1 MIGPVGPGGAADQLE
16 PQWLG
21 QPVQQRQA
29 IAEGD
34 RLDVDP
40 VLIDQAVGG
49 ERAREAGAAEDD
61 DVLARLALELGD
73 LLLSRSVADAR
84 VAPLDVGERAGEH
97 DFRQRVHELAGR
109 ALRARPR
116 LRHVLAAPAAEDE
129 HAGLAEQLGYRALAM
144 GAVRLLLA
152 EPVHGP
158 VAASGEAVQRHRHVE
173 DELALRR
180 LAAHASSFHPVRA
193 CEPSQNGLS
202 AERPQRHR

>member
-1 MIGPVGPGGAADQLE
+1 MGPSA
-16 PQWLG
+16 
-21 QPVQQRQA
+21 
-29 IAEGD
+29 
-34 RLDVDP
+34 
-40 VLIDQAVGG
+40 QAVLLTSSSRCGSG
-49 ERAREAGAAEDD
+49 SPCSSGRPSPSATGWTLIRYSSIRPWAASERAKLAPPKTTMSLPGWPLSSGISSSAGRS
-61 DVLARLALELGD
+61 LTRALLH
-73 LLLSRSVADAR
+73 STW
-84 VAPLDVGERAGEH
+84 GERAGEH

-129 HAGLAEQLGYRALAM
+129 HAGLAEQFGYRALAM

-173 DELALRR
+173 DELALGR

-193 CEPSQNGLS
+193 CEPSQNGFS